1 MATPAAEFAQPI
13 RYFDIH
19 VYYELDKS
27 AEVSNFR
34 DLLQETF
41 PDMRV
46 FDLVNRPIGPHPLP
60 MFEGHIY
67 TPEQFSRF
75 VPWLC
80 LNHQDFSILV
90 HPNTDDAVA
99 DHTGSA
105 IWIGKQL
112 DLNIALMEQMLRQMG
127 RFRK

>member
-1 MATPAAEFAQPI
+1 MIEKRLMIEKWKSQSKNHQV
-13 RYFDIH
+13 FDIFA
-19 VYYELDKS
+19 DP
-27 AEVSNFR
+27 
-34 DLLQETF
+34 LLLL
-41 PDMRV
+41 
-46 FDLVNRPIGPHPLP
+46 DLVNRPIGPHPLP